1 MFGKAKMNQDP
12 KMNAVGINDVSKL
25 LEMKDQQMQLNEFN
39 KDQCKATIDMLDE
52 YKASLVNPEQ
62 NGHYMDADQQSKS
75 KLINDSKLVT
85 YHRNKFVK
93 MWNKRQENEEQVRQM
108 KETGVNQ
115 EFSRNNDIDSNGITN
130 SGFGNNTKVNNDLDT
145 IDENKNDNSTE
156 SDKSETFTVEG

>member
-1 MFGKAKMNQDP
+1 
-12 KMNAVGINDVSKL
+12 
-25 LEMKDQQMQLNEFN
+25 
-39 KDQCKATIDMLDE
+39 
-52 YKASLVNPEQ
+52 
-62 NGHYMDADQQSKS
+62 
-75 KLINDSKLVT
+75 
-85 YHRNKFVK
+85 
-93 MWNKRQENEEQVRQM
+93 M